1 MRVENKL
8 TRITLNEKEAKA
20 LVKTLD
26 VFQELE
32 DEDKAFDPTQCEI
45 TTEWDE
51 FNENYSVT
59 QILDAI
65 YSIGRRVLFK

>member
-1 MRVENKL
+1 MKIENRL
-8 TRITLNEKEAKA
+8 TKITLTEKEAKA
-20 LVKTLD
+20 LIKALE

-32 DEDKAFDPTQCEI
+32 EENGFDTAECEI
-45 TTEWDE
+45 TTEYED
-51 FNENYSVT
+51 FNEEYSVT